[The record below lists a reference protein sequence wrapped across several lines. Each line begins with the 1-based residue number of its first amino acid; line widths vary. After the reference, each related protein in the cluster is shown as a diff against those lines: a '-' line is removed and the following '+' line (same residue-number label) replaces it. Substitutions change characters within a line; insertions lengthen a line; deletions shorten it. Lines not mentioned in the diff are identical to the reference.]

1 MSDSLGLA
9 AISLYGISAR
19 LLGWKPD
26 EFWSA
31 TPAELAAALS
41 LPGVPASLDR
51 TYLNRMMELDNG
63 QIGQ

>member
-1 MSDSLGLA
+1 MNDSFGLA
-9 AISLYGISAR
+9 AIRLYGSSAR

-41 LPGVPASLDR
+41 LPGAPASLDR
-51 TYLNRMMELDNG
+51 TYLNQMMELDNG
-63 QIGQ
+63 QNGQ

>member
-9 AISLYGISAR
+9 AIRLYGFSAR
-19 LLGWKPD
+19 LLGWKPE

-41 LPGVPASLDR
+41 HPDAPASLDR